1 MHMTTTASPASS
13 PRAAGTR
20 AVTVRDLQMLI
31 DGQWCDAEAVQTFE
45 SIDPYT
51 GRAWARVPLAG
62 AADVDRAVS
71 AARRAFESGEWSR
84 ALPAQRARLLRR
96 LGDLLEQESDE
107 LAQAQVQEN
116 GKLIREVL
124 GQTKGLAAHCHYFA
138 GAAEHLHGDTVSIS
152 VPDMF
157 NYTVREPIGVVA
169 AVTPWNSPL
178 SLLFWKL
185 CPALA
190 AGNTLVIKP
199 SEITPASTLILARLF
214 EKAGFPP
221 GVVNVVT
228 GDGSTGA
235 ALVQHPGVD
244 KIAFTGSTE
253 VGKAVAHAAADRL
266 ARVSLELGGKSPNI
280 VFADADLQQAA
291 NGVLAGIFA
300 AAGQTCLAGSRALVQ
315 QDVMAELARLL
326 VERARA
332 IRLGDPLDPETEMGT
347 VACRMQYDKV
357 LRYVAIAREDGAELL
372 CGGVHPPDEAFASG
386 LFVEPTIFGGVQNG
400 MRIAQE
406 EVFGPVLCLIPFRDE
421 EDAVAL
427 ANDSRFGL
435 AAGVWT
441 HDVKRAHRM
450 ARRLRAGTVW
460 VNTYRRT
467 NYATPFGGMKQSGIG
482 RENGL
487 EAIHAYTETKSV
499 WIDTGGGIKDPFNP
513 RA

>member
-1 MHMTTTASPASS
+1 MNAAAPTGTVPADL
-13 PRAAGTR
+13 RARPHR
-20 AVTVRDLQMLI
+20 AYRMLI
-31 DGQWCDAEAVQTFE
+31 GGAWTDAADGRAFD

-51 GRAWARVPLAG
+51 GQGWASAP
-62 AADVDRAVS
+62 AATVQDVDRAVA
-71 AARRAFESGEWSR
+71 AARLAFEDSEWSR
-84 ALPAQRARLLRR
+84 GLPAYRARLLRR
-96 LGDLLEQESDE
+96 LGQLIEGDVQE
-107 LAQAQVQEN
+107 LANVQVLEN

-124 GQTKGLAAHCHYFA
+124 GQTRALASYCYYFA
-138 GAAEHLHGDTVSIS
+138 GAAEMMHGETVPLS

-157 NYTVREPIGVVA
+157 NFTVREPIGVVA
-169 AVTPWNSPL
+169 AITPWNSPL

-190 AGNTLVIKP
+190 AGNTVVIKP
-199 SEITPASTLILARLF
+199 SEITPISTLLLAEMF
-214 EKAGFPP
+214 EAAGFPP

-228 GDGSTGA
+228 GDGAVGA
-235 ALVQHPGVD
+235 ALAGHPGVD
-244 KIAFTGSTE
+244 KIAFTGSTA
-253 VGKAVAHAAADRL
+253 VGKKIAATAAERL

-280 VFADADLQQAA
+280 IFEDADLDSAL

-300 AAGQTCLAGSRALVQ
+300 ATGQTCLAGSRALVHA
-315 QDVMAELARLL
+315 DIYDAFAERLVART
-326 VERARA
+326 RR
-332 IRLGDPLDPETEMGT
+332 IRVGDPLDPGTEMGT
-347 VACRMQYDKV
+347 LACRAQYDKTRHWIGVAQEEGAV
-357 LRYVAIAREDGAELL
+357 LLSGGKPPADPGLAR
-372 CGGVHPPDEAFASG
+372 G
-386 LFVEPTIFGGVQNG
+386 LFIEPTIFGGVRND

-421 EDAVAL
+421 DDAVRI
-427 ANDSRFGL
+427 ANDTRYGL

-467 NYATPFGGMKQSGIG
+467 NWATPFGGMKESGIG

-487 EAIHAYTETKSV
+487 HAIYEFTETKSV
-499 WIDTGGGIKDPFNP
+499 WIDTGAGIKDPFNP

>member
-1 MHMTTTASPASS
+1 MSTTDKPAAPADLRSREMRTYRMLVGGAWREAS
-13 PRAAGTR
+13 
-20 AVTVRDLQMLI
+20 
-31 DGQWCDAEAVQTFE
+31 DGETFE

-51 GRAWARVPLAG
+51 RRAWARVPRATEG
-62 AADVDRAVS
+62 DVDAAVR
-71 AARRAFESGEWSR
+71 AARAAFESGPWP
-84 ALPAQRARLLRR
+84 AMLPAQRARLLRN
-96 LGDLLEQESDE
+96 LGGLLEGQVDE
-107 LAQAQVQEN
+107 LTNVQVLEN
-116 GKLIREVL
+116 GKLVREVG
-124 GQTKGLAAHCHYFA
+124 GQTKGLAAHCYYFA
-138 GAAEHLHGDTVSIS
+138 GMAESLHGHTVSIS

-190 AGNTLVIKP
+190 AGNTIVIKP
-199 SEITPASTLILARLF
+199 SEVTPVSTLVLAELF

-228 GDGSTGA
+228 GDARVGA
-235 ALVQHPGVD
+235 ALANHPGVD
-244 KIAFTGSTE
+244 KIAFTGSTAA
-253 VGKAVAHAAADRL
+253 GKSVAKAAAERL

-280 VFADADLQQAA
+280 IFPDADLPGAV

-300 AAGQTCLAGSRALVQ
+300 ATGQTCLAGSRALVHADILERFSQ
-315 QDVMAELARLL
+315 AL
-326 VERARA
+326 VDKASR
-332 IRLGDPLDPETEMGT
+332 IRIGDPLDPDTEMGT
-347 VACRMQYDKV
+347 VSCRMQYDKV
-357 LRYVAIAREDGAELL
+357 MHYIEVAKKEGARLLYGGKHPEDPALQQ
-372 CGGVHPPDEAFASG
+372 G
-386 LFVEPTIFGGVQNG
+386 LFVEPTIFTDVRND

-421 EDAVAL
+421 DDAVRI
-427 ANDSRFGL
+427 ANDTRFGL

-441 HDVKRAHRM
+441 NDIKRAHRM
-450 ARRLRAGTVW
+450 TRRLRAGTVW

-467 NYATPFGGMKQSGIG
+467 NYATPFGGMKESGMG

-487 EAIHAYTETKSV
+487 EAIYEYTETKSV
-499 WIDTGGGIKDPFNP
+499 WIDTGAGIKDPFNP